1 MKPQTVRTIGV
12 VALAAAAL
20 FLLHRMIAPILW
32 ASVIAVATWPLHK
45 TLDRAVGRRFEGG
58 SALLLTGAVVVF
70 VGVPFTYLVMRGLR
84 EGPALLHL
92 WASSQQAGLPAPEW
106 VGALPKI
113 GPWAARQWNDALGEP
128 GALSVVVHSLLGKM
142 DLATGRSFVADLA
155 RNAMSFF
162 FCILV
167 LFFLYL
173 DGDVLAAQIDAVVLR
188 QLGPAG
194 RRTLTVVVRSVR
206 GAVNGLVLVGLGV
219 GVLMTVAYAVA
230 GVPHPVALGLAT
242 GLFGMVPFGATVVL
256 ALVATY
262 LLAIGSTTAAI
273 ALAAVGAVAI
283 FIADHFVRPVF
294 MAAGSK
300 LPMVLAL
307 LGIVGGLETFG
318 VLGLFLGPTLLAV
331 VTAVWRELAAPHVDN
346 TPVAAADAAP

>member
-1 MKPQTVRTIGV
+1 MKPQTARTVAV

-20 FLLHRMIAPILW
+20 VVLHRLIAPILW
-32 ASVIAVATWPLHK
+32 ASVLAVATWPLH
-45 TLDRAVGRRFEGG
+45 DRLRRDTGPRFARV
-58 SALLLTGAVVVF
+58 SALVLTGAVVVF
-70 VGVPFTYLVMRGLR
+70 VGVPFTFLVMRGLG

-92 WASSQQAGLPAPEW
+92 WASSQEAGLPAPDW
-106 VGALPKI
+106 VARLPGIGA
-113 GPWAARQWNDALGEP
+113 WAARQWNDTLGEP
-128 GALSVVVHSLLGKM
+128 GALSGVVHSLLGKL
-142 DLATGRSFVADLA
+142 DLARGRSLVADVA
-155 RNAMSFF
+155 RNAMAFF

-167 LFFLYL
+167 LFCLYL
-173 DGDVLAAQIDAVVLR
+173 DGDTLAAQIDTVVTR

-194 RRTLTVVVRSVR
+194 RRTLGVVVRSVR

-219 GVLMTVAYAVA
+219 GVLMTIAYAVA

-242 GLFGMVPFGATVVL
+242 GLFGMVPFGAIVVL
-256 ALVATY
+256 ALVAVY
-262 LLAIGSTTAAI
+262 LLAVGSTTAAI
-273 ALAAVGAVAI
+273 ALAVFGAVAI

-318 VLGLFLGPTLLAV
+318 VLGLFLGPTLLAMV
-331 VTAVWRELAAPHVDN
+331 AAVWRELAVPRVDAPAVS
-346 TPVAAADAAP
+346 ADTRS